1 MTEESPTMNKDT
13 MGAPEADTDAATTLR
28 TIITSYIFSQIV
40 RATAQLGITEH
51 LADGPRS
58 VDALAEAIDAD
69 PDALRRFLRSAAS
82 LDLVREKGDT
92 FELGPLGAAME
103 ADHGRLKSVAMGI
116 VGPNLTR
123 RAEGF
128 AEVVRAGRR
137 VNTQVD
143 GYEFWEYYD
152 HHEEEAE
159 HYAVTMSHVTAH
171 CAQALV
177 RQYDFS
183 GFKRIADVG
192 GGHGNLLNGVLTEVP
207 DVHGVLYERA
217 EVNRRAKALFTEAG
231 TADRVEL
238 IDGNFLQ
245 EIPGGCDLYMIK
257 STLCDW
263 DDENAARIVGNI
275 HRAAEPGATLVVVDS
290 MIADEV
296 TDDEVNPVHAQQ
308 VSAIDFAV
316 FATNGGKVRPQSEYR
331 TMIDAAGFDVESIT
345 PFFDGFTHWNLLVA
359 KRR

>member
-1 MTEESPTMNKDT
+1 MTKDE
-13 MGAPEADTDAATTLR
+13 MGAPAADTDAATTLR
-28 TIITSYIFSQIV
+28 TIITGYIFSQIV

-58 VDALAEAIDAD
+58 VEALAKAIDAD
-69 PDALRRFLRSAAS
+69 PDALGRFLRSAAS
-82 LDLVREKGDT
+82 LGLVRENGDT
-92 FELGPLGAAME
+92 FELGPLGSAME
-103 ADHGRLKSVAMGI
+103 ADNGSLKSVAMGI

-123 RAEGF
+123 RAERF

-137 VNTQVD
+137 VNTKVD

-177 RQYDFS
+177 RQYDFTP
-183 GFKRIADVG
+183 FQRIADIG
-192 GGHGNLLNGVLTEVP
+192 GGHGNLLNGVLTRVP
-207 DVHGVLYERA
+207 GVRGVLYERA
-217 EVNRRAKALFTEAG
+217 EVIRRAKGLFTEAG
-231 TADRVEL
+231 TDDRVDL
-238 IDGNFLQ
+238 IDGDFLR
-245 EIPGGCDLYMIK
+245 EVPGDCDLYMIK

-263 DDENAARIVGNI
+263 DDEHAARILGNI
-275 HRAAEPGATLVVVDS
+275 HRAAEPGTTLLVIDS

-296 TDDEVNPVHAQQ
+296 TGDEVNPVHAQQ
-308 VSAIDFAV
+308 ESAIDFAV
-316 FATNGGKVRPQSEYR
+316 FATNGGRVRPQSEYR
-331 TMIDAAGFDVESIT
+331 AMVGAAGFDVESIT

-359 KRR
+359 KRN